1 MTAKFDEF
9 IEFIA
14 VNSEEKCSFEFNIL
28 GA

>member
-14 VNSEEKCSFEFNIL
+14 FNSEEKRSFESNIL
-28 GA
+28 EA